1 MKVAII
7 GAGAAGCFCA
17 INLKRFNPD
26 AVVEVFEGSSRPL
39 AKVAITGGG
48 RCNLTNTFE
57 GIRNLS
63 EAYPRGDKL
72 MKRMFSIF
80 DNEATIE
87 WFEREGVRLVVQD
100 DHCIFPASQDAMQ
113 IVNTLLRG
121 MERAGVKLHVRH
133 KVMRLSYLPASV
145 EDDPTNTT
153 SQIEVSLLVDGE
165 RELTRTFDKVIVATG
180 GSPKRSG
187 IGFLDDLEL
196 DIAEPIPS
204 LFTFNIDDPI
214 TELMGAVVEGASVR
228 LASTKF
234 KSTGP
239 LLITHWGMSGPAILK
254 LSSHAA
260 RYLAENDY
268 KATLLVNWIGE
279 EHNEQSAL
287 SLIQNLIHKN
297 LNKQISSVHPEGL
310 TSRMWAYLV
319 GKCNIPT
326 DRKMCEL
333 SKKHINVL
341 CNTLI
346 NDTYKINGQSRFK
359 EEFVTCGGV
368 ALSNINQNTLEA
380 KKYPG
385 LFFAGEVL
393 DVDAITGGFNL
404 QAAWSIGY
412 VIASVLA
419 E

>member
-72 MKRMFSIF
+72 MKRMFGIF

-87 WFEREGVRLVVQD
+87 WFEREGVRLVTQD

-133 KVMRLSYLPASV
+133 KAMRLSYLPASV
-145 EDDPTNTT
+145 EDDSTNTT

-165 RELTRTFDKVIVATG
+165 RELTRTFDKVIVTTG

-287 SLIQNLIHKN
+287 NLIQNLIHKN

-310 TSRMWAYLV
+310 TSRMWAYLI

-326 DRKMCEL
+326 DSKMCEL

-346 NDTYKINGQSRFK
+346 NDTYKIEGQSRFK

-404 QAAWSIGY
+404 QAAWSMGY

>member
-72 MKRMFSIF
+72 MKRMFGIF

-165 RELTRTFDKVIVATG
+165 RELTRTFDKVIVTTG

-333 SKKHINVL
+333 SKKHFNVL

-404 QAAWSIGY
+404 QAAWSMGY
-412 VIASVLA
+412 VIAGVLA

>member
-87 WFEREGVRLVVQD
+87 WFEREGVRLVAQD

-133 KVMRLSYLPASV
+133 KAMRLSYLPASV

-310 TSRMWAYLV
+310 TSRMWAYLI

>member
-17 INLKRFNPD
+17 INIKRFNPE
-26 AVVEVFEGSSRPL
+26 AVVEVFEGGSRPL

-48 RCNLTNTFE
+48 RCNLTNSFE

-72 MKRMFSIF
+72 MKRMFGIF

-87 WFEREGVRLVVQD
+87 WFEREGVRLVTQD

-133 KVMRLSYLPASV
+133 KAMRLSYLPASI
-145 EDDPTNTT
+145 EDVSANTT

-165 RELTRTFDKVIVATG
+165 RELTRTFDKVIVTTG

-204 LFTFNIDDPI
+204 LFTFKIDDPI

-234 KSTGP
+234 KSVGP

-260 RYLAENDY
+260 RYLAENNY

-287 SLIQNLIHKN
+287 SLIQNLIHRN

-310 TSRMWAYLV
+310 TSRMWAYLI

-346 NDTYKINGQSRFK
+346 NDTYKIEGQSRFK

-404 QAAWSIGY
+404 QAAWSMGY